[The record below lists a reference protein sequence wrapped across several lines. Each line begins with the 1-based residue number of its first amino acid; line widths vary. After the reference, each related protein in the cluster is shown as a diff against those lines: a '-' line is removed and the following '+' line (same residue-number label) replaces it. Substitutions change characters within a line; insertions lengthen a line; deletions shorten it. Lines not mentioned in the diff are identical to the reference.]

1 MNLPQKKQTIYALI
15 VLLLTIGIYSCRK
28 YYIDHGFRKSYT
40 NVNEVIHDDAKKTPF
55 FKVHFKNGDVSLLEA
70 WSLNTSKDTITGTG
84 TLYDFNR
91 STLQT
96 GALHLNIDDIAIIET
111 NEYSKILAK
120 DKEKIAALSILTGVN
135 VLLDVVCITNPKAC
149 FGSCPTFYV
158 DGQTELQNAK
168 AEGFSS
174 SISPSLERQDLDAL
188 QYATSSD
195 EFLLTMKNEAFETHM
210 INELYLQAVPK
221 NKNEYVFQDTYG
233 SFYQCG
239 DLRNASIATVDNIN
253 IASKINTIDEAEYFS
268 LTDPNKLETKEDIIL
283 EYEGLSSNNYGLV
296 INFRQTLLTTFLLY
310 NGISYMGDEV
320 GDYFSKIETNPLIKQ
335 KLSNPFKRLGKI
347 KLSVWNDALK
357 TWQFIEELYETG
369 PIAKNLVIAPL
380 NNIKPTNNKI
390 KLKIEMTKGL
400 WRIDLLALTPI
411 KSEIEAHTIYPNTL
425 DIINGNDYSISDIAK
440 DDDHYLISF
449 PGNAFRFKFK
459 LPELNN
465 KDEFELFLSSKGYYL
480 EWIRKSWL
488 KDKNLSKLKKML
500 LNDNK
505 TWNELAQEFKAMEDG
520 MESVFWNSKFTNIQ

>member
-1 MNLPQKKQTIYALI
+1 MTIA
-15 VLLLTIGIYSCRK
+15 VYSCRK
-28 YYIDHGFRKSYT
+28 YYIDHGFRETYT
-40 NVNEVIHDDAKKTPF
+40 NVNEVIHKDSTKMPF
-55 FKVHFKNGDVSLLEA
+55 FKVHFKNGNVSLLDT
-70 WSLNTSKDTITGTG
+70 WSLNNGKDTITGNG

-91 STLQT
+91 NTLHT
-96 GALHLNIDDIAIIET
+96 GELHLTINDIAIIET
-111 NEYSKILAK
+111 NEYSKILTK
-120 DKEKIAALSILTGVN
+120 DNDKIAALSILTGAN
-135 VLLDVVCITNPKAC
+135 AILNVVCITNPKAC

-158 DGQTELQNAK
+158 DGQTLLHNAQ

-195 EFLLTMKNEAFETHM
+195 EFLLIMKNEAFETHM
-210 INELYLQAVPK
+210 INELYIQAVPK
-221 NKNEYVFQDTYG
+221 NKNDHVFQDKHG

-239 DLRNASIATVDNIN
+239 NLLNASLATVNNTN
-253 IASKINTIDEAEYFS
+253 IASRINTIDEAEYFS
-268 LTDPNKLETKEDIIL
+268 LTDPNKLETKEEIIL
-283 EYEGLSSNNYGLV
+283 EYQGLSTNNYGLV

-320 GDYFSKIETNPLIKQ
+320 GDYFSKIETNEFIKQ

-347 KLSVWNDALK
+347 KLSVWNEELK
-357 TWQFIEELYETG
+357 IWQFIEELYETG

-380 NNIKPTNNKI
+380 NNINQTNNKI
-390 KLKIEMTKGL
+390 KIKIEMTKGL
-400 WRIDLLALTPI
+400 WRIDLLALTTI
-411 KSEIEAHTIYPNTL
+411 KSETEPYTIYPNTL
-425 DIINGNDYSISDIAK
+425 DIVNGNAYTISDIAK
-440 DDDHYLISF
+440 DDHYYLISF
-449 PGNAFRFKFK
+449 PGNEFRFKFK

-500 LNDNK
+500 LNDDK

>member
-1 MNLPQKKQTIYALI
+1 MKLLQKKSTILALI
-15 VLLLTIGIYSCRK
+15 VLLLTVAVYSCRQH
-28 YYIDHGFRKSYT
+28 YIGHSFRQTYT
-40 NVNEVIHDDAKKTPF
+40 DVNEVMHNDSTKTPF
-55 FKVHFKNGDVSLLEA
+55 FKVHFKNGDVSLLET
-70 WSLNTSKDTITGTG
+70 WSLNTSKDTINGQG

-91 STLQT
+91 NKLHT
-96 GALHLNIDDIAIIET
+96 GALHLNINDIAIIET
-111 NEYSKILAK
+111 NEYSKIITK
-120 DKEKIAALSILTGVN
+120 DQDKIAALSILTGVN

-158 DGQTELQNAK
+158 DGATELQNAK

-174 SISPSLERQDLDAL
+174 SISPALERQDLDAL

-195 EFLLTMKNEAFETHM
+195 AFFLTMKNEAFETHM
-210 INELYLQAVPK
+210 INELYLKAVPK
-221 NKNEYVFQDTYG
+221 NKNEHVFQDTYG
-233 SFYQCG
+233 AFYQCG
-239 DLRNASIATVDNIN
+239 NLLNASLATVDNMN
-253 IASKINTIDEAEYFS
+253 IASKINTIDDAEYFS
-268 LTDPNKLETKEDIIL
+268 LTDPNTLETKEDLIL
-283 EYEGLSSNNYGLV
+283 EYQGLPDNNYGLV

-320 GDYFSKIETNPLIKQ
+320 GDYFSKIETNAAVKQ

-347 KLSVWNDALK
+347 KLSVWNEELK
-357 TWQFIEELYETG
+357 VWQFMEELYETG

-380 NNIKPTNNKI
+380 KNILPTNNKI
-390 KLKIEMTKGL
+390 KIKIEMTKGL
-400 WRIDLLALTPI
+400 WRIDLLALTTI
-411 KSEIEAHTIYPNTL
+411 KSETEAYTIYPNTL
-425 DIINGNDYSISDIAK
+425 DIIDGNAYTISDIAQ

-449 PGNAFRFKFK
+449 PGNAFRFKFE

-465 KDEFELFLSSKGYYL
+465 HDEFELFLSSKGYYL

-488 KDKNLSKLKKML
+488 KDKNLAKLKKML

-505 TWNELAQEFKAMEDG
+505 TWQELAQEFKAMEDD